1 MPDSWQ
7 RLKLVQPG
15 KGHTRGCTDLPCKLK
30 RGLAEATIAST
41 EMRESSHDDA
51 MTLGNKILIS
61 ANQKVVVAEASVTN
75 MQTQ

>member
-7 RLKLVQPG
+7 RLELVQPG
-15 KGHTRGCTDLPCKLK
+15 KGHTCGYTDLPCKRE

-41 EMRESSHDDA
+41 EMRESSRNDV
-51 MTLGNKILIS
+51 MTLGNKILTS
-61 ANQKVVVAEASVTN
+61 ANQKVVVVEASVTN